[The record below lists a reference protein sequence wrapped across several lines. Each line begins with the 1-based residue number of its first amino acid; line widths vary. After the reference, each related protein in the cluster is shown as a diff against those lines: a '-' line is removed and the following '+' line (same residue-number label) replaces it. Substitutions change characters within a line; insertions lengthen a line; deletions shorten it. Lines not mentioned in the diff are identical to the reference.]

1 MDAIQEQDVSEQEEI
16 VEEEPQLLPHEAELE
31 RIAAT
36 VEEKPVEEELEAVE
50 EEEHLAPAY
59 QKDDKWYVTAKVDGE
74 VVEVPYDDLLSQYQ
88 KNTTAD
94 RRLQEAAERQRE
106 LAEYEGK
113 LNAYRAHL
121 EAQNRPSQDV
131 EKQQSPSSDAN
142 TDALYEQYHDALFQA
157 DEARA
162 SQLLKQIRAADQ
174 PREPSV
180 DVNSIIERTKAE
192 MREEEKQ
199 ARERGYEAR
208 RQQAVELFRDEF
220 SDITDDTSLLA
231 VADRR
236 SAELYQEDPTRDPW
250 DIMQESGR
258 YAREWVMTYVEE
270 LGGTPKDKQRQE
282 RKQSMDEVTP
292 KNVRANIGEDL
303 EEPTYSDVIAE
314 MKKERGQPA

>member
-31 RIAAT
+31 RIAAM
-36 VEEKPVEEELEAVE
+36 VEEKPVEEELEVVE
-50 EEEHLAPAY
+50 EEESLAPAY

-106 LAEYEGK
+106 LAEYEEK
-113 LNAYRAHL
+113 LNSYRAQL
-121 EAQNRPSQDV
+121 EAQNRPSKDV
-131 EKQQSPSSDAN
+131 EKQPSPSSDAN

-162 SQLLKQIRAADQ
+162 SQLLKQIRAAEQ
-174 PREPSV
+174 PREPDI

-199 ARERGYEAR
+199 ARERGYEVR
-208 RQQAVELFRDEF
+208 RQQAVELFKDEF
-220 SDITDDTSLLA
+220 SDIADDSSLLA

-250 DIMQESGR
+250 DIMQESGK
-258 YAREWVMTYVEE
+258 YAREWVMRYVEE
-270 LGGTPKDKQRQE
+270 LGGKPKDKQRQE